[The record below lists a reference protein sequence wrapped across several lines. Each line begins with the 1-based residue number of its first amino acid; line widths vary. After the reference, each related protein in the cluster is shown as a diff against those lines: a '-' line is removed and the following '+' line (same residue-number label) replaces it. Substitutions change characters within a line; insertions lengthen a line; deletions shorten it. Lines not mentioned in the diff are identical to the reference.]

1 MSRSDLQ
8 PWGLGLVL
16 AVGVA
21 ALYAPAVGFG
31 FLLTDD
37 TMYVAANPWV
47 KSGLTWAGVE
57 WAFTTFEA
65 SNWHPTTWLSLMLD
79 AELFG
84 PEPAGFHRTNV
95 ALHALAAV
103 LAFAAL
109 RAATGRTGLAAFVAG
124 VFAVHPAHVET
135 VAWIP
140 ERKHLLAG
148 ACGLAALL
156 AYVRYAQRGGALR
169 YAAVFGLTAVGM
181 LAKPVLVTWPC
192 VLLLLDVWP
201 LARWCPGGLDG
212 RAGVAP
218 EVQRAR
224 AASPGRLL
232 LEKAPLL
239 ALSLGVSLA
248 TLAAQGPAMGVAAGV
263 SLGARLEN
271 AVVSVARYLARY
283 VWPRELGFLDP
294 LPALR
299 GESWGISLWLGSLA
313 LLAAIALFAALRLR
327 RAPFVAVGAAWFLGV
342 LVPVLGLLQVGTQ
355 ATADR
360 YTYLPYLGVSLAL
373 AWSVDAAVRTSAP
386 AVRAATIAAAV
397 VFLAGLGVRTS
408 LQLPVWRSSEALFEH
423 ALRMAPDEPEALVA
437 LANSYLV
444 RGRAA
449 DATPLVRRALERD
462 PRNGPA
468 LETLAILLASEG
480 NLARAVQAQR
490 DALAVSPSRPRP
502 WLQLGKLLQAS
513 GRAQEAIDAYEASL
527 SRRVSPRASD
537 AWRPSGA
544 SAGSRSSEAQ
554 RAKPCL
560 TSNACWQRPPAI
572 AAPCAGG
579 PTPCSRP
586 ATRRVP
592 WCWPGRPSRSAAR
605 IRRPARSR
613 SARSRPWVSSSKLP
627 PRCVRCWSATRVTRW
642 HPGPASASRASRANA
657 RPDPVPQKKGLPGFP
672 SSPFDSFDSLEPEGP
687 MESWSHDPSRSS
699 GAERA
704 IPGTPCRRPGHRRRR
719 GAAAEWSPGCR
730 PRPGC
735 RSRRRRPG

>member
-95 ALHALAAV
+95 ALHALAVV

-527 SRRVSPRASD
+527 RLQPEQTETLRLLAGLLAADGRD
-537 AWRPSGA
+537 A
-544 SAGSRSSEAQ
+544 EAQ
-554 RAKPCL
+554 ARFD
-560 TSNACWQRPPAI
+560 Q
-572 AAPCAGG
+572 
-579 PTPCSRP
+579 
-586 ATRRVP
+586 
-592 WCWPGRPSRSAAR
+592 AAR
-605 IRRPARSR
+605 GLEARLAAGIGR
-613 SARSRPWVSSSKLP
+613 
-627 PRCVRCWSATRVTRW
+627 
-642 HPGPASASRASRANA
+642 
-657 RPDPVPQKKGLPGFP
+657 
-672 SSPFDSFDSLEPEGP
+672 LE
-687 MESWSHDPSRSS
+687 
-699 GAERA
+699 AERGLGWIA
-704 IPGTPCRRPGHRRRR
+704 IER
-719 GAAAEWSPGCR
+719 GAAGEALPHFERVLAEAARDRSALRGRAHAMLEAGHAARALVLAREAITLGGEDPQTRAIEVRALEALGELEQAAAALRAMLERDPGHALAPWAR
-730 PRPGC
+730 KRLARIEGQRAP
-735 RSRRRRPG
+735 